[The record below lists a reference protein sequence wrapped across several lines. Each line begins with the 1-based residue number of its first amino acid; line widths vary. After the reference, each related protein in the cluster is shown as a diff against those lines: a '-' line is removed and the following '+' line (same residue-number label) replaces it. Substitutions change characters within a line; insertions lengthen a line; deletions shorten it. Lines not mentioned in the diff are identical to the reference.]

1 MSSEADRGDALA
13 ERIFDAALGTMD
25 LLGVY
30 LGDRLGFY
38 ESLQTHG
45 PLTAPELAGHSGADE
60 RYTREWLEQQAVTG
74 FLEVDDVGAEAEARR
89 YHLAPG
95 HGEVLLDTDSLRYV
109 GPLARML
116 TSAATRMPEI
126 LEAYRTGGGVPWH
139 AFGSD
144 MRESQGDINRPLF
157 LHALPHQLAEV
168 PSVAGRLRAEGSRVA
183 DVGCGVGW
191 TSIGLA
197 RAYPTLTVDGF
208 DPDEPAIELA
218 RINAREHGVADRV
231 AFHAVDA
238 ASAAG
243 QGTYD
248 VVLACECIHD
258 LSDPVAVLTSMRR
271 LARDGGE
278 VLVID
283 ERVAEAFHA
292 PGDDVERLMY
302 GYSILICLVDGK
314 SRTPTRAT
322 GTVMRP
328 SVLRGYAREA
338 GFSDIEV
345 LPIEHD
351 TFRYYRLLSD

>member
-1 MSSEADRGDALA
+1 MARV
-13 ERIFDAALGTMD
+13 RF
-25 LLGVY
+25 
-30 LGDRLGFY
+30 
-38 ESLQTHG
+38 
-45 PLTAPELAGHSGADE
+45 GH
-60 RYTREWLEQQAVTG
+60 
-74 FLEVDDVGAEAEARR
+74 
-89 YHLAPG
+89 
-95 HGEVLLDTDSLRYV
+95 
-109 GPLARML
+109 
-116 TSAATRMPEI
+116 
-126 LEAYRTGGGVPWH
+126 
-139 AFGSD
+139 
-144 MRESQGDINRPLF
+144 ESQGDINRPLF

-168 PSVAGRLRAEGSRVA
+168 PSVADRLRTAGSRVA

-197 RAYPTLTVDGF
+197 RTYPTLSVDGF

-231 AFHAVDA
+231 AFHAIDA

-271 LARDGGE
+271 LARGGGE

-328 SVLRGYAREA
+328 SVLRGYALEA

-351 TFRYYRLLSD
+351 TFRYYRLLTG